1 MTGQLVGKKAIV
13 TAAANGI
20 GRATAIAFA
29 REGATIIATDINIDG
44 MSDLGEIDNITVQK
58 LNVLDTDAI
67 AELAKANPDIDV
79 LCSCAGYV
87 HHGNVLDTDDKAWDI
102 SFDLNVKSAFHLV
115 QAFLPS
121 MIKNGGGSIVNIA
134 SVAGSI
140 LGVPNRFA
148 YGASKAGLIGLV
160 KSVATDYIRDG
171 IRCNAICP
179 GTVDSPSLR
188 QRIKDQGGNYDEVR
202 AAFVARQPMGRLGEA
217 EEMADFAVY
226 LASDK
231 SKFMT
236 GQTICIDG
244 GMTLI

>member
-1 MTGQLVGKKAIV
+1 MAGELTGKTAIV
-13 TAAANGI
+13 TAAAHGI
-20 GRATAIAFA
+20 GRATALAFA
-29 REGATIIATDINIDG
+29 QEGAKVIATDIAEDALKDL
-44 MSDLGEIDNITVQK
+44 SDVDNITVQK
-58 LNVLDTDAI
+58 LDVLDVAAI
-67 AELAKANPDIDV
+67 SELAKAYPKVDI
-79 LCSCAGYV
+79 LCSCAGFV
-87 HHGNVLDTDDKAWDI
+87 HHGNILDTDDDAWDI
-102 SFDLNVKSAFHLV
+102 SFDLNVKAAYHLIK
-115 QAFLPS
+115 AFLPS
-121 MIKNGGGSIVNIA
+121 MLENGGGSIINIA

-160 KSVATDYIRDG
+160 KSVAVDYIRDG

-202 AAFVARQPMGRLGEA
+202 NAFVARQPMGRLGEA
-217 EEMADFAVY
+217 KEMADFAVY

-244 GMTLI
+244 GMTVT

>member
-1 MTGQLVGKKAIV
+1 MAGDLTGKTAIV
-13 TAAANGI
+13 TAAAQGI
-20 GRATAIAFA
+20 GRATALAFA
-29 REGATIIATDINIDG
+29 HEGAKVIATDIAEDKLA
-44 MSDLGEIDNITVQK
+44 DLGDIDNITIQK
-58 LNVLDTDAI
+58 LDVLDPKAI
-67 AELAKANPDIDV
+67 RELAAANQHVDV
-79 LCSCAGYV
+79 LCSCAGFV
-87 HHGNVLDTDDKAWDI
+87 HHGNILDTDDDAWDI
-102 SFDLNVKSAFHLV
+102 SFDLNVKSAYHLIK
-115 QAFLPS
+115 AFLPS
-121 MIKNGGGSIVNIA
+121 MLENGGGSIINIA

-188 QRIKDQGGNYDEVR
+188 QRIEDQGGNYDDVR
-202 AAFVARQPMGRLGEA
+202 AAFVARQPMGRLGKA

-244 GMTLI
+244 GMTVI